1 MKAFDTVRLPMP
13 AAGTRRCLGLAL
25 ALLLHLLLLAGAGGG
40 IGLPAASTTRPA
52 PVVSVSIAVTAPTES
67 MQLLPTVAEARS
79 GVPAATPAPAPRAAL
94 PRRRT
99 ARAAQ
104 PPTTLATAQGAAV
117 STSQVDAVETTA
129 ALLAPAGNASGDA
142 AVQSSLSEPAIES
155 TGAPAAAAAPTTTP
169 PAPAAPAAP
178 AAPTAT
184 TDATA
189 PTSTT
194 APPPRYQVSLPPS
207 ATLSYEVRYATRGN
221 VTLGSSTVEWRNG
234 AGGYAIHGE
243 VSKFGFTLSA
253 FRSEGM
259 IDDAGIA
266 PVLYAEKNA
275 RRAETNTH
283 FLRDARQ
290 AISFSAATDSFPLQP
305 GTQDRASI
313 PWQLAGIARG
323 QRGLL
328 APGAVLDVL
337 VAGVRDA
344 ERWKI
349 EVIGEE
355 TVDLD
360 TGAARVWHLV
370 RAPRSGTHDKRID
383 IWLAPA
389 QQWYPVKLRYT
400 EQSGDTLDLSMSA
413 LR

>member
-1 MKAFDTVRLPMP
+1 MKAFDTVRLPTP
-13 AAGTRRCLGLAL
+13 AAGARRCLGLAL
-25 ALLLHLLLLAGAGGG
+25 ALLLHLLLLAGAGDG
-40 IGLPAASTTRPA
+40 IGLRATPMARPA
-52 PVVSVSIAVTAPTES
+52 PVVTVSIAAIAPTES
-67 MQLLPTVAEARS
+67 MEALPLAAEPRL
-79 GVPAATPAPAPRAAL
+79 GVPAATPAPAPRAAM
-94 PRRRT
+94 PRRRS

-104 PPTTLATAQGAAV
+104 PPSAPVTAQGPAASV
-117 STSQVDAVETTA
+117 PQFDAPETDTA
-129 ALLAPAGNASGDA
+129 AALPAVADKVSGEV
-142 AVQSSLSEPAIES
+142 AVQSPSVPAPAIETTDTPVTS
-155 TGAPAAAAAPTTTP
+155 AAPVVALPAVVAPA
-169 PAPAAPAAP
+169 
-178 AAPTAT
+178 
-184 TDATA
+184 DG
-189 PTSTT
+189 TSTA

-221 VTLGSSTVEWRNG
+221 ITLGSSTVEWRKG
-234 AGGYAIHGE
+234 ADGYAIRGD

-266 PVLYAEKNA
+266 PLLYAEKNV
-275 RRAETNTH
+275 RRAETSTH

-305 GTQDRASI
+305 GAQDRASI

-323 QRGLL
+323 QRALL

-349 EVIGEE
+349 EVLGEE

>member
-1 MKAFDTVRLPMP
+1 MP
-13 AAGTRRCLGLAL
+13 
-25 ALLLHLLLLAGAGGG
+25 
-40 IGLPAASTTRPA
+40 
-52 PVVSVSIAVTAPTES
+52 
-67 MQLLPTVAEARS
+67 
-79 GVPAATPAPAPRAAL
+79 
-94 PRRRT
+94 
-99 ARAAQ
+99 
-104 PPTTLATAQGAAV
+104 
-117 STSQVDAVETTA
+117 QVDAVKTTA
-129 ALLAPAGNASGDA
+129 ALLAPVGNASGDV
-142 AVQSSLSEPAIES
+142 AVQSSVSPPAIETTDAS
-155 TGAPAAAAAPTTTP
+155 AASAAATATL
-169 PAPAAPAAP
+169 PAPAAPIAA
-178 AAPTAT
+178 ADA
-184 TDATA
+184 TDA
-189 PTSTT
+189 TSTT

-234 AGGYAIHGE
+234 AGGYAIRGE

-290 AISFSAATDSFPLQP
+290 AISFSAATDSLPLQP
-305 GTQDRASI
+305 GAQDRASI

-349 EVIGEE
+349 DVIGEE
-355 TVDLD
+355 TVELD